1 MKTTT
6 LTLENEP
13 IDFGDTAFL
22 SIVTQVSDFMLADNL
37 NRLYGLRL
45 RRIDDLAPFMYPC
58 YLSNNKCHSPL
69 EFRLL
74 QLGGGTNAGDMPH
87 PQGLFDYLL
96 IVSGSWRAKSQVQMI
111 NSEFNAPDI
120 TPNPYD
126 LPEIERQQILRRY
139 RQGFT
144 VVNEISFTA
153 EELEQASF
161 PGRRTLKGRS
171 ALADHYAR
179 ILDAIDLAS

>member
-1 MKTTT
+1 MKTT
-6 LTLENEP
+6 LTLEPEP

-45 RRIDDLAPFMYPC
+45 RRVDDLEPFHYPL

-69 EFRLL
+69 EYRLL
-74 QLGGGTNAGDMPH
+74 QLVGGSDASSMLQTP
-87 PQGLFDYLL
+87 GLTDYLL

-120 TPNPYD
+120 NPNPYD
-126 LPEIERQQILRRY
+126 LPEIERQQILHRY

-161 PGRRTLKGRS
+161 PGRRTLKGRA
-171 ALADHYAR
+171 ALADQYAR